1 MLSKKVFGVI
11 SLGCDK
17 NRVDSEK
24 LLGLIKERGY
34 RLTDDLSEAQI
45 VIVNTCAFLQSARE
59 EAIETV
65 LECADYKSGN
75 LEKLVV
81 TGCLP
86 QKFID
91 ELYLPLQEV
100 DVFLGINDY
109 EKLFEALENSY
120 KANERQNYVGKGCDG
135 YIQSRVLTTDEHFAY
150 LKIADGCYNHC
161 TYCLIPKIRGKYRS
175 YKMEDL
181 LLEAKELGDTEELIL
196 VAQDT
201 TRYGEDLYG
210 KNSFVELLQKLSA
223 LKNIHSIR
231 LLYCYPDVITDALI
245 EEIANNP
252 KIIKYMDIPL
262 QHSENRVLK
271 LMNRKGTR
279 EGYLSLFQK
288 LREKIPGIAIRST
301 FISGFPTETEEE
313 FEGMLDFVKQ
323 AKLFNCGFFAYSKE
337 PDTGAYRLKPQV
349 HHATKQR
356 RVRALYKAQAEVA
369 LDLLSGFVGKQIE
382 VVCDGIDYEKGCF
395 IGRAYFSAPD
405 IDGKVYF
412 YAGEAMQGKRYTI
425 TVDQAD
431 SYDIYGHTDDYEG
444 ELNYE
449 FT

>member
-1 MLSKKVFGVI
+1 MLSKKIFGVI

-34 RLTDDLSEAQI
+34 SLTDDLSKAQI

-65 LECADYKSGN
+65 LECADYKSEN

-86 QKFID
+86 QKFIE

-109 EKLFEALENSY
+109 EKMFEALENSY
-120 KANERQNYVGKGCDG
+120 KQNERQNYVGKGCDG

-181 LLEAKELGDTEELIL
+181 LLEAKELGDIAELIL

-223 LKNIHSIR
+223 LENIQSIR
-231 LLYCYPDVITDALI
+231 LLYCYPDVITDELI
-245 EEIANNP
+245 TEIANNP

-279 EGYLSLFQK
+279 EGYLALFKK
-288 LREKIPGIAIRST
+288 LRERIPGIAIRST

-313 FEGMLDFVKQ
+313 FGGMLAFVQQ

-356 RVRALYKAQAEVA
+356 RVRALYNVQQKVSA
-369 LDLLSGFVGKQIE
+369 DLLSTFVGKEIE
-382 VVCDGIDYEKGCF
+382 VLCDGIDYEKGCF
-395 IGRAYFSAPD
+395 VGRAYFSAPD

-412 YAGEAMQGKRYTI
+412 YAGEAMQGERYMVN
-425 TVDQAD
+425 VDRAD
-431 SYDIYGHTDDYEG
+431 SYDLYGHTNDYEG
-444 ELNYE
+444 DLNYE